1 MLSGQQCA
9 KGRYSNRMKKERT
22 MTKQEIFK
30 KFIELIRE
38 YVKETDKLENAEM
51 STAIIGDL
59 KVNSARLVDIIIK
72 VEDTFD
78 IEIEDDDADRIKTIG
93 DAVDIIENKTAVTQ

>member
-1 MLSGQQCA
+1 MD
-9 KGRYSNRMKKERT
+9 
-22 MTKQEIFK
+22 KQEIFE

-38 YVKETDKLENAEM
+38 YVKEADRLENAEM
-51 STAIIGDL
+51 GTEIIQDL

-78 IEIEDDDADRIKTIG
+78 IEIEDDDADKIKTIG
-93 DAVDIIENKTAVTQ
+93 DAVEIIDNKTRVTQ

>member
-1 MLSGQQCA
+1 M
-9 KGRYSNRMKKERT
+9 E
-22 MTKQEIFK
+22 KQEIFE

-38 YVKETDKLENAEM
+38 YVKEADRLENAEM
-51 STAIIGDL
+51 GTEIIQDL

-78 IEIEDDDADRIKTIG
+78 IEIEDDDADKIKTIG
-93 DAVDIIENKTAVTQ
+93 DAVEIIDSKTRVTQ

>member
-1 MLSGQQCA
+1 MD
-9 KGRYSNRMKKERT
+9 
-22 MTKQEIFK
+22 KQEIFE

-38 YVKETDKLENAEM
+38 YVKEADRLENAEM
-51 STAIIGDL
+51 GTEIIQDL

-78 IEIEDDDADRIKTIG
+78 IEIEDDDADKIKTIG
-93 DAVDIIENKTAVTQ
+93 DAVEIIDSKTRVTQ

>member
-1 MLSGQQCA
+1 
-9 KGRYSNRMKKERT
+9 

-38 YVKETDKLENAEM
+38 YVKETDKLETAEM